1 MTAPFERV
9 EAVFARVVDLEPGAA
24 EAMLRDLENSEPTVA
39 AEVRDLLAAHR
50 ELTESDFLDAPATAL
65 LSSFAEEED
74 SGPAEGDSIGRYRV
88 EARIGSG
95 GMGQVYRAHDPRL
108 DRTVAI
114 KVLSPWMAA
123 DDGAVRRF
131 VREARAA
138 SGLDHPHIAT
148 VHEVDTT
155 ARGRPYIVMAHHPG
169 PTLEAHLAERGALDV
184 ASARRIGA
192 EIAGALAAAHAAG
205 IVHRDVKPANV
216 LLTPRGVRVVD
227 FGIAWSDAAGLTR
240 TLLAAGT
247 LPYMSPEQTRG
258 SEAAASTDV
267 WSLGVVLY
275 EMLAGRR
282 PFRGRDEALVQQIR
296 ADDPEPAGA
305 LRPDLPPD
313 LVDLVSR
320 CLDRDPTRRPSASSV
335 AAALGAEPGSPPSLG
350 AEPGSPPSFGRGREG
365 RRRSRGW
372 AGVAGAVV
380 LAAAVAGVMRFTPAD
395 AGPEARSV
403 ALLPFEP
410 LDGDEAEVYT
420 RGIQDDL
427 QTRLSGV
434 PGLQVTSPATAEALV
449 ARGASAG
456 AADELGVRWV
466 VEGSVGTLGDQ
477 LRVNVRLVDP
487 IRGRQQ
493 WGRSYLRALTP
504 EGLFTVEEEI
514 LSDLASRLGVPA
526 TAAAS
531 GGAPPDDLG
540 SYRLY
545 VEGRT
550 YLARRTEVGLRRA
563 VDAFQAALAQ
573 SPDFA
578 PAWAGL
584 ADALVIQGAYGYGER
599 AELLP
604 RARDAAERALAIRPD
619 LAEAHASLGLVIES
633 LDHDGPAALEAYRR
647 ATALQPSY
655 LAAHQWTAGLLISL
669 GRLAEARAPLQRAI
683 ALDPAS
689 PSTRVALAR
698 WYQYSDSLGPALEHT
713 RAALNVE
720 PGMPSATMLQGELLR
735 EAGRLDE
742 ARQMLERAL
751 ELPGINPAGFPGVW
765 VELSIVHRTLGDSLR
780 AHQLLEALGSPL
792 HPFVE
797 ASVQTS
803 LGDTDRALT
812 LLESIPPVLD
822 FSHIIRYHP
831 VFDGLR
837 GDPRMGRILDAYDS
851 AWGLPAAPRGVG
863 GDQDEGQDTAGL

>member
-1 MTAPFERV
+1 MTHSFDRV
-9 EAVFARVVDLEPGAA
+9 GAVFAEAIELKPAAA
-24 EAMLRDLENSEPTVA
+24 EALLREVEDSEPGVA
-39 AEVRDLLAAHR
+39 AEVRELLARHR
-50 ELTESDFLDAPATAL
+50 GLTESDFLEAPGAAL
-65 LSSFAEEED
+65 LSSFAAGGHL
-74 SGPAEGDSIGRYRV
+74 SPAGGDTIGRYRV
-88 EARIGSG
+88 QARIGSG

-123 DDGAVRRF
+123 DEGAVRRF

-155 ARGRPYIVMAHHPG
+155 AEGRPYIVMAHHPG
-169 PTLEAHLAERGALDV
+169 PTLAEHLAERGALDLE
-184 ASARRIGA
+184 SARRIGV

-205 IVHRDVKPANV
+205 VVHRDVKPANV
-216 LLTPRGVRVVD
+216 LLTPQGVRVVD
-227 FGIAWSDAAGLTR
+227 FGIAWSDAAGPTR

-247 LPYMSPEQTRG
+247 LAYMSPEQTRG
-258 SEAAASTDV
+258 AEAAASTDV

-275 EMLAGRR
+275 EMLAGDR
-282 PFRGRDEALVQQIR
+282 PFRARDDALVHQIR
-296 ADDPEPAGA
+296 GDDPEPLGTR
-305 LRPDLPPD
+305 RPDLPAGMAA
-313 LVDLVSR
+313 LVER
-320 CLDRDPTRRPSASSV
+320 CLDRDPARRPPAARVASELGANPNANPAPV
-335 AAALGAEPGSPPSLG
+335 AAGA
-350 AEPGSPPSFGRGREG
+350 G
-365 RRRSRGW
+365 RRRLRRWGM
-372 AGVAGAVV
+372 VAGAVA
-380 LAAAVAGVMRFTPAD
+380 LAAVTVAGLARLAPTSDPR
-395 AGPEARSV
+395 EASTV

-410 LDGDEAEVYT
+410 LDGEEAELYT

-434 PGLQVTSPATAEALV
+434 SGLQVASPATAEAIV
-449 ARGASAG
+449 DQGGSADT
-456 AADELGVRWV
+456 AEELGVRWL

-477 LRVNVRLVDP
+477 LRVNVRMVDP
-487 IRGRQQ
+487 ATGRQQ

-514 LSDLASRLGVPA
+514 LADLSSRLGVPA
-526 TAAAS
+526 GTPLPAA
-531 GGAPPDDLG
+531 APPDDLAT
-540 SYRLY
+540 YRLY
-545 VEGRT
+545 VEGRS
-550 YLARRTEVGLRRA
+550 YLARRTEGGLRRA

-584 ADALVIQGAYGYGER
+584 ADALVIQGAYGYGDR
-599 AELLP
+599 AQLLP

-633 LDHDGPAALEAYRR
+633 LDHDGPAALDAYRR

-669 GRLAEARAPLQRAI
+669 GRLAEARAPLQRAVS
-683 ALDPAS
+683 LDPAS
-689 PSTRVALAR
+689 PAALVALAR
-698 WYQYSDSLGPALEHT
+698 WYQYSDSLGPALEHA
-713 RAALNVE
+713 RSALDIE

-735 EAGRLDE
+735 EMGRLDE
-742 ARQMLERAL
+742 ARQTLERAL

-780 AHQLLEALGSPL
+780 AGQLLEALGSPL

-797 ASVQTS
+797 ASVETA
-803 LGDTDRALT
+803 LGNTDRALT
-812 LLESIPPVLD
+812 LLESTPPVIE

-831 VFDGLR
+831 VFDALR
-837 GDPRMGRILDAYDS
+837 GDPRMRAVLEGYDS
-851 AWGLPAAPRGVG
+851 AWGLPTPPRGAERSQTV
-863 GDQDEGQDTAGL
+863 GQDTAGL